1 MITKFDC
8 SQITVGGTYLNRDD
22 CVVKNVS
29 FSSTFSFTSENKN
42 LTWRNFLKSHL
53 NESINQL
60 WLYGNLYLIDLLS
73 TESARILLCIE
84 NLHLMRSNCVND
96 R

>member
-1 MITKFDC
+1 MITKFYC

-42 LTWRNFLKSHL
+42 LTWRNFLKSRF
-53 NESINQL
+53 NENINQL
-60 WLYGNLYLIDLLS
+60 WLWKTLL
-73 TESARILLCIE
+73 
-84 NLHLMRSNCVND
+84 D
-96 R
+96 